1 MSTNM
6 RLRPYDL
13 DALTRAVCAHMVRN
27 GIDVVM
33 VDEGIIQTPDDSI
46 IQIAQ
51 ADVDRKIPPD
61 ALAAML
67 AACLA
72 PRDGAGVRSH

>member
-1 MSTNM
+1 MNPNM

-27 GIDVVM
+27 GIAVVM

-51 ADVDRKIPPD
+51 ADVDRKIPPS
-61 ALAAML
+61 ALAELFAKWRER
-67 AACLA
+67 C
-72 PRDGAGVRSH
+72 DGAGVRSH